1 MRVARNVR
9 RLLREQSLFKVVF
22 ILLFAGGLL
31 LGLWAM
37 FVEGFQFLDSL
48 GGVGLMLIGRL
59 FSLFFFGLGIM
70 LVLSSIVTAYT
81 SAIGSDETTYLMLQP
96 LTFGEITV
104 YKLLQAAFYA
114 SWAFFF
120 AIIPFVSAYAK
131 HEQLPPSFALWTLF
145 YAVPL
150 VLLCAGVGVIVCLAV
165 ARWFPQSRALR
176 ATFLLAALA
185 ALAWFMVSYAR
196 SVRGQSETT
205 IILSRL
211 VPGLHLASHPLWP
224 TWWVAEGILCV
235 TRHEWGRGL
244 MLWLVLVTTTGLV
257 GMFAEWLG
265 SAIFYDTWQRV
276 RASGTRT
283 VRRRTLLGFVEPW
296 LRWIPPDIR
305 ALILKDVRTFLR
317 DPAQWSQSLIFFGL
331 LGLYFLNL
339 RNLRY
344 HMMPPE
350 WRNLIAFLNIFSVS
364 SVLCS
369 FGSRFV
375 FPQLSLEGHGFWIIG
390 LAPTTMRRVLV
401 AKFFVAL
408 AGMSVVS
415 LTLMH
420 LSTAMLQV
428 DWVMRSVALGIAVSV
443 SITISGLST
452 GLGAIFIDLR
462 QQNPSAIISGFGG
475 TLNLVLSLAY
485 MFLAIVP
492 FAMVFHMRATVH
504 IGASNMGGAMA
515 LAGGW
520 LALLTLALSV
530 LPLILGARSLARREY

>member
-1 MRVARNVR
+1 
-9 RLLREQSLFKVVF
+9 
-22 ILLFAGGLL
+22 
-31 LGLWAM
+31 
-37 FVEGFQFLDSL
+37 
-48 GGVGLMLIGRL
+48 
-59 FSLFFFGLGIM
+59 
-70 LVLSSIVTAYT
+70 
-81 SAIGSDETTYLMLQP
+81 
-96 LTFGEITV
+96 
-104 YKLLQAAFYA
+104 
-114 SWAFFF
+114 
-120 AIIPFVSAYAK
+120 
-131 HEQLPPSFALWTLF
+131 
-145 YAVPL
+145 
-150 VLLCAGVGVIVCLAV
+150 
-165 ARWFPQSRALR
+165 
-176 ATFLLAALA
+176 
-185 ALAWFMVSYAR
+185 
-196 SVRGQSETT
+196 
-205 IILSRL
+205 
-211 VPGLHLASHPLWP
+211 
-224 TWWVAEGILCV
+224 
-235 TRHEWGRGL
+235 
-244 MLWLVLVTTTGLV
+244 
-257 GMFAEWLG
+257 
-265 SAIFYDTWQRV
+265 
-276 RASGTRT
+276 
-283 VRRRTLLGFVEPW
+283 
-296 LRWIPPDIR
+296 
-305 ALILKDVRTFLR
+305 
-317 DPAQWSQSLIFFGL
+317 
-331 LGLYFLNL
+331 
-339 RNLRY
+339 
-344 HMMPPE
+344 MMPPE

-492 FAMVFHMRATVH
+492 FAMVFHMRATGH